1 MVDIKDMEFR
11 PLTADTMLLPFRCV
25 DDDLNSFLFEDAK
38 NYLNDMMAVTYDAY
52 ANATKFYQKNG
63 FEFFTM
69 TDALDSTRLMYF
81 DIKPFKDAQELL
93 K

>member
-11 PLTADTMLLPFRCV
+11 PLTAGTRAGCRFITV
-25 DDDLNSFLFEDAK
+25 
-38 NYLNDMMAVTYDAY
+38 DAY

-69 TDALDSTRLMYF
+69 TDAFDSTRLMYF
-81 DIKPFKDAQELL
+81 DIKPFKDAQESL